1 VLGSALVRGPQ
12 DAPPS
17 ETEASGPSFWDR
29 WPTWALAGGIVA
41 VLAIPLGIALAVLHD
56 PHWYPLLD
64 VAMTELRIRD
74 VTTSHP
80 PLVGLPG
87 RIQGL
92 GVAGSHPGP
101 VSFWSLAPL
110 YRLYGSSAWA
120 MQAATATLNLLA
132 MAATLWVAH
141 RRGGRWGLLAAAV
154 AVAVLVRNYEA
165 ERLTEAWNPY
175 LPMMWW
181 FLFLLAVWSV
191 LCDDLVML
199 PVATFAGSFCAQTHV
214 PYVGL
219 VAGLGALTVAATAA
233 WFWPRRTD
241 AEARRRLVRW
251 GGAAAAVAVVVWLPP
266 LVDQVRHD
274 PGNMSVLVE
283 SFRHPVDPP
292 NSVGDG
298 VEAWLARLDLRT
310 LVTRDQRVHGSPVP
324 GLLLLA
330 AWAASAVV
338 ALRRPEAGRSL
349 RRLHVVAAV
358 ALGLG
363 LVSIVRIPGSLWDYL
378 VLWASGTTVL
388 VVGAVAWTV
397 IALTGRAGRH
407 PARLA
412 TGLAAALAGVL
423 LLTTASAGY
432 DAASA
437 QVPQPG
443 ISRIDRNVIPP
454 TIEALEAGNAPG
466 GGRDGHYLVT
476 WDDALTPG
484 LNGYAF
490 LLELERQGFDV
501 GMDDAWRIGARPHRI
516 MSRDEATAVVTY
528 VAGPQ
533 VEDWRRRPDA
543 VLVAEFEPPEAD
555 QAEYARLRREAIA
568 AMRRA
573 GLDDLVPALDQ
584 NLLGT
589 EAYVGMPA
597 DAVDAIRRMLD
608 LGAPAAVFV
617 TANPPTPAN

>member
-1 VLGSALVRGPQ
+1 VLGSGALVRDQQ
-12 DAPPS
+12 DATPGES
-17 ETEASGPSFWDR
+17 MAANQWWDR
-29 WPTWALAGGIVA
+29 WPAWALAAMLTALLA
-41 VLAIPLGIALAVLHD
+41 VPLGIALGVLHD

-101 VSFWSLAPL
+101 LSFWTLAPF
-110 YRLYGSSAWA
+110 YRLFGASAWA
-120 MQAATATLNLLA
+120 MQAATATLNLVA

-141 RRGGRWGLLAAAV
+141 RRGGRWALLAAAV
-154 AVAVLVRNYEA
+154 AVAVLLRTYEA

-181 FLFLLAVWSV
+181 FLFLVAVWSV
-191 LCDDLVML
+191 LCDDLAML
-199 PVATFAGSFCAQTHV
+199 PVAVFAGSFCAQTHV

-219 VAGLGALTVAATAA
+219 VAGLGALTVAAAGA
-233 WFWPRRTD
+233 WLWPRRSD
-241 AEARRRLVRW
+241 PGARRRLARW
-251 GGAAAAVAVVVWLPP
+251 GGAALAVAVVVWLPP
-266 LVDQVRHD
+266 LLDQLRHD
-274 PGNMSVLVE
+274 PGNMSVLAE

-292 NSVGDG
+292 NSLADG
-298 VEAWLARLDLRT
+298 FEAWLARLDVST
-310 LVTRDQRVHGSPVP
+310 LVTKDQRVHGSPVP

-349 RRLHVVAAV
+349 RRLHVVAGAAL
-358 ALGLG
+358 ALGLI
-363 LVSIVRIPGSLWDYL
+363 SIVRIPGSLWDYL

-397 IALTGRAGRH
+397 VTLVRRDP
-407 PARLA
+407 PAWLA
-412 TGLAAALAGVL
+412 AGLAAGLAAVL
-423 LLTTASAGY
+423 LVTTASAGY
-432 DAASA
+432 DAAHA

-454 TIEALEAGNAPG
+454 TVEALESGTAPG
-466 GGRDGHYLVT
+466 GGRDGRYLVT

-501 GMDDAWRIGARPHRI
+501 GMEDVWRVGARPHRI
-516 MSRDEATAVVTY
+516 MSRDEATALVTY

-533 VEDWRRRPDA
+533 VDDWRRRPGA
-543 VLVAEFEPPEAD
+543 VLVAEFEPPTAD
-555 QAEYARLRREAIA
+555 QATYARLRREAIA

-573 GLDDLVPALDQ
+573 GLDDLVPALDE

-589 EAYVGMPA
+589 QAYVGMPA
-597 DAVDAIRRMLD
+597 DAVDAIRRMID

-617 TANPPTPAN
+617 TANTPTAAQ